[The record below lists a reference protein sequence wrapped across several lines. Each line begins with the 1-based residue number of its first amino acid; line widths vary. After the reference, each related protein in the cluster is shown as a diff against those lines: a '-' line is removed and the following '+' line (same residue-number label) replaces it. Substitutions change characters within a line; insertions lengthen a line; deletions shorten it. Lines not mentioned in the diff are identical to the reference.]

1 MCVAP
6 VGSPA
11 GPNQNGEDL
20 KLRYLIAETTWETMS
35 LAVALANNGTLLTR
49 TDRPEDIPHYLECG
63 AHDLIVLDS
72 AALAAQVR
80 LSALSV
86 LARRTPICVLA
97 RKATSAQ
104 VAKWL
109 DNGAAMV
116 IDAATDP
123 EEVVARLHAVA
134 RRARGISHGEIEYG
148 PLRIRL
154 KERRA
159 QIGAATLS
167 LSPKLYEILEYLALR
182 PGTLVT
188 RDALLSHIYGLE
200 DEPAPRVFDVYMC
213 NLRAHLGLAEGAV
226 AIETVRGSGYRFAV
240 SADAIPQR
248 IAA

>member
-1 MCVAP
+1 
-6 VGSPA
+6 
-11 GPNQNGEDL
+11 
-20 KLRYLIAETTWETMS
+20 MS

-49 TDRPEDIPHYLECG
+49 TDRPEDIQHFLECG
-63 AHDLIVLDS
+63 AHDLIVLD
-72 AALAAQVR
+72 AGALDKQIR
-80 LSALSV
+80 LSSLAV
-86 LARRTPICVLA
+86 MARRTPICVVA
-97 RKATSAQ
+97 RKATSGQ

-109 DNGAAMV
+109 DAGAAMV
-116 IDAATDP
+116 IDASTDP
-123 EEVVARLHAVA
+123 EEIVARLHAVA
-134 RRARGISHGEIEYG
+134 RRAKGVSQGEIHYG

-154 KERRA
+154 QERRA
-159 QIGAATLS
+159 QIGGATLS

-226 AIETVRGSGYRFAV
+226 AIETVRGSGYRFAL
-240 SADAIPQR
+240 SREIAPAR